1 MRGMHKRA
9 NVYTHSTQVTY
20 MDARARTTRLWG
32 SQVILV
38 PLMEISRNIRRGFL
52 RGRNERGHRDLN
64 IAVDLLPVPSPRSPK
79 TPPPPPPPPSFKR
92 TQVRRNCLV
101 VESESPCCKRSPL
114 IPPPCKHGFTNR
126 AKAEYLAGT
135 TRASVSLGDSRT
147 PCYELAGYRR

>member
-1 MRGMHKRA
+1 ML
-9 NVYTHSTQVTY
+9 
-20 MDARARTTRLWG
+20 ARAQRDFGALV
-32 SQVILV
+32 VIPV

-52 RGRNERGHRDLN
+52 RCRNERGHRDLN
-64 IAVDLLPVPSPRSPK
+64 IAVDLLPAPSPRSPE
-79 TPPPPPPPPSFKR
+79 TPPPPPPAPSFKR

-101 VESESPCCKRSPL
+101 VESESPCCKRFPL

-147 PCYELAGYRR
+147 PCYELPGYRR